1 MLVCQLQNS
10 VNKYTDLDSEPL
22 STNEDTIQYSPFNHI
37 QQKHKNGRCYQLDH
51 FVACARDMK
60 RICYAGPATRQ
71 LVVSDHKTIKMT
83 IKIARN
89 LKKSRQPYDDYDLS
103 QLGMK
108 KVADQGGGTKMV
120 PNENTIA
127 FLEAAE
133 KKFNSIQIGPF
144 QSTAQETD
152 EKYDAVV
159 TALNEATKTLPK
171 KKKHEPWFAKGQ
183 AGIH

>member
-1 MLVCQLQNS
+1 
-10 VNKYTDLDSEPL
+10 
-22 STNEDTIQYSPFNHI
+22 
-37 QQKHKNGRCYQLDH
+37 
-51 FVACARDMK
+51 MK
-60 RICYAGPATRQ
+60 RICYAGPAPRQ

-152 EKYDAVV
+152 EKYDAAV

-171 KKKHEPWFAKGQ
+171 KGKHEPWFAKGQ
-183 AGIH
+183 AGIHDTHTKLVQCNEDLQKQGLTQQQRTILKKEKTRAEKTKTSDDQWSKEGLLRRHGD

>member
-1 MLVCQLQNS
+1 
-10 VNKYTDLDSEPL
+10 
-22 STNEDTIQYSPFNHI
+22 
-37 QQKHKNGRCYQLDH
+37 
-51 FVACARDMK
+51 
-60 RICYAGPATRQ
+60 
-71 LVVSDHKTIKMT
+71 
-83 IKIARN
+83 
-89 LKKSRQPYDDYDLS
+89 
-103 QLGMK
+103 MK

-152 EKYDAVV
+152 EKYDAAV

-171 KKKHEPWFAKGQ
+171 KGKHEPWFAKGQ
-183 AGIH
+183 AGIHDTHTKLVQCNEDLQKQGLTQQQRMILKKEKTRAEKTKTSDDQWSKEGLLRRHGD